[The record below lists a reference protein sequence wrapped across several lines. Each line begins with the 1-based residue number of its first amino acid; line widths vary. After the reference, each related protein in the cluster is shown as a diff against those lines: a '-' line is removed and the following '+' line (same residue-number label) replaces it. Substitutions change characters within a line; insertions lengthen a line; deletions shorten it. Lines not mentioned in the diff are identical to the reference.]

1 MNNFQRA
8 IFSSGTITLLTVLL
22 AQVAHEQDVYDD
34 GPGDGDSRPD
44 DQARHIG
51 HADVAENNAN
61 GNADTDRHCRKE
73 SNCHGA
79 VSHFFSP
86 PLEACS
92 KQRATSSP
100 FGNFERKVNINYI
113 NIRTKSQIFRKITL
127 CFCNF
132 TCIKRRQIQLVILYE
147 FVSFIFLTFCSALT
161 LQLAKQQHSQSR
173 QVLTRRRFGA

>member
-1 MNNFQRA
+1 MCVSNRIEQ
-8 IFSSGTITLLTVLL
+8 FSASYFLAGLSPPVPLVILL

-86 PLEACS
+86 PLKASS
-92 KQRATSSP
+92 KQGRLLP
-100 FGNFERKVNINYI
+100 
-113 NIRTKSQIFRKITL
+113 
-127 CFCNF
+127 
-132 TCIKRRQIQLVILYE
+132 
-147 FVSFIFLTFCSALT
+147 
-161 LQLAKQQHSQSR
+161 
-173 QVLTRRRFGA
+173 